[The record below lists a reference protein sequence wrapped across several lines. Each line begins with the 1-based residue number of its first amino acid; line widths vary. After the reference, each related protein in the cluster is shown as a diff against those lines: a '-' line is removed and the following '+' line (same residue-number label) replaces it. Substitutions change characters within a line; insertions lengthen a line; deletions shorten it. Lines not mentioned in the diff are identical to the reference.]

1 MRRSRSFAVSG
12 ILLFVRDSQRGST
25 KAFCRTGLG
34 GSSGTAVGRGLLGA
48 GSPSAE
54 SERNCGSSAES
65 GVKDGWVSPSEL
77 LHELMCRSASPS
89 PVLASSMLTAL
100 SQTVSPDVLLLL
112 ILAASSIAAS

>member
-1 MRRSRSFAVSG
+1 M
-12 ILLFVRDSQRGST
+12 RDSQRGST

-65 GVKDGWVSPSEL
+65 AVKDGWVSPSEL

-100 SQTVSPDVLLLL
+100 SQTVLPDVLLLR
-112 ILAASSIAAS
+112 LAASSMAAS